1 MTHRLTRQLRFTV
14 DPFASSA
21 AGANSYSAKPAGVG
35 LGFYICLDVEVEGP
49 VHPDTGFVIN
59 LVELDK
65 RSREAAV
72 PLFTESIQVCAA
84 KGENF
89 TIGDAA
95 KALSACFGAM
105 EPYFDGQKL
114 TQLVLWLT
122 PYKKL
127 TKTGANMIT
136 YSEKFEF
143 AATHKLWND
152 KFTWDENFE
161 HFGKCANPAGHG
173 HNYIVEV
180 SVRVDEPKAFLA
192 SEFQR
197 SVIDAFIDKL
207 DHKNLSVDVP
217 YFAENNPTVENITVY
232 CWDVLAGVIKDAALE
247 SVTIWEN
254 DRAWC
259 TYRGGE

>member
-14 DPFASSA
+14 DPFASDA
-21 AGANSYSAKPAGVG
+21 DGANSYSAKPAGEG
-35 LGFYICLDVEVEGP
+35 LGFYICLDVELEGP
-49 VHPDTGFVIN
+49 VHPETGFVIN

-65 RSREAAV
+65 RSRRVAV
-72 PLFTESIQVCAA
+72 PLFTGAVRSCIA
-84 KGENF
+84 KGVNITLSEASEVLLSCF
-89 TIGDAA
+89 DAM
-95 KALSACFGAM
+95 LPCFDA
-105 EPYFDGQKL
+105 QRL
-114 TQLVLWLT
+114 TSLVLYLT

-127 TKTGANMIT
+127 TTTGDNMIT

-152 KFTWDENFE
+152 KFSWDENFE

-180 SVRVDEPKAFLA
+180 SVRLDNPKAFLA

-217 YFAENNPTVENITVY
+217 YFSDHNPTVENITVY
-232 CWDVLAGVIKDAALE
+232 CWDVLSGVIKDAALQ

-259 TYRGGE
+259 TYQGDA